1 MGHSDVTFNFITSVK
16 SSALCLNDD
25 CATSVSKHLYSE
37 KDLKQNK
44 TKRNIYTESSS
55 ATSVPLQRLKLDTGT
70 LNVIYENVK
79 GTQNKKNQTPTS
91 PTEREEEIQICTRA
105 FMTTMGSP

>member
-1 MGHSDVTFNFITSVK
+1 MMIAPLLFLSTSILK
-16 SSALCLNDD
+16 R
-25 CATSVSKHLYSE
+25 
-37 KDLKQNK
+37 DLKQNK

-79 GTQNKKNQTPTS
+79 RTQNKKKNSAYLSHRARGRDSDMHKGVYDNQGFPS
-91 PTEREEEIQICTRA
+91 KW
-105 FMTTMGSP
+105 M